1 MDIKLD
7 PLREDLELLTDGRL
21 ANGQPVWKL
30 FDPLKNRFY
39 QLDWLSFEILSRWH
53 LGQPAL
59 VLDAIQ
65 QQTTLQPSAD
75 DIAALSQFLLQHE
88 LLQLPAG
95 RHAESL
101 SRYNKQ
107 QGSIGSWLLH
117 NYLFFRL
124 PLLRPDALVS
134 RLAAYSQVFFSPR
147 FYWLTLLVAVF
158 SLWHVGRQWDAYRAT
173 LVDMFSLQGLLYYG
187 LAITFVKVAHEFGHA
202 IAAKRFGCRIPTMG
216 LAFLVLWPVAYT
228 DTNDVWR
235 LANKRQRLLVS
246 SAGIITELT
255 IAVWATLCWLWLPE
269 GGLRT
274 VAFLLSSTT
283 WISTLLI
290 NASPFMRFDG
300 YFILSDA
307 LGVVNLHERC
317 FDYARWHLRRV
328 LFGLPDAPPEYLNR
342 TKHWLAIVFAWATWL
357 YRLVVFLGIAV
368 LVYHFFIKLVGILLF
383 LVEIVWFVAGPVW
396 KEIQVWI
403 AMKSAIR
410 AAGRYRIVALLLAL
424 GSLLCLLP
432 LPGYTRLAAMLYPA
446 QLQTVYAPPDAYL
459 LHSQIRQGQ
468 VVKAGQPLF
477 AMTSPQLRQTFLLNE
492 QRSRQLAA
500 QESGASFDDD
510 SRRDWEVLN
519 SKWQHAQSEGGYL
532 QKEMIKYFPVASFDG
547 HVLDV
552 NPEVQQNGWLSA
564 REPMAVIAG
573 NGPYEVVAYLPETDL
588 ALLERGAEATF
599 FRNTVFPTSLA
610 LGMVSVS
617 ADAESELSMS
627 ELALD
632 AGGDVA
638 VRNRNGR
645 LYPEKA
651 VYKVVFR
658 TQQAVDFSKPV
669 SRERGVVVVRLKP
682 ASTLL
687 TWLRDIAAVFYREFG
702 F

>member
-7 PLREDLELLTDGRL
+7 PLREDLELLGDGRV
-21 ANGQPVWKL
+21 ANGQPAWKL

-53 LGQPAL
+53 LGQPDL
-59 VLDAIQ
+59 VLDAIE

-75 DIAALSQFLLQHE
+75 DIASLYQFLQQHE

-107 QGSIGSWLLH
+107 QGSLGSWLLH

-124 PLLRPDALVS
+124 PLFRPDALVS
-134 RLAAYSQVFFSPR
+134 RLTAYSQVFFSPR

-158 SLWHVGRQWDAYRAT
+158 SLWHVGRQWDTYSAT

-202 IAAKRFGCRIPTMG
+202 ISAKRFGCRIPTMG

-235 LANKRQRLLVS
+235 LPDKRQRLLVS

-255 IAVWATLCWLWLPE
+255 IAVWATLCWLWLPD

-328 LFGLPDAPPEYLNR
+328 LFGLPDAPPEYLSR
-342 TKHWLAIVFAWATWL
+342 TNHWLAILFAWATWL

-396 KEIQVWI
+396 KEIKVWMT
-403 AMKSAIR
+403 MKSQIR
-410 AAGRYRIVALLLAL
+410 AAGRYRLVLLLLAL
-424 GSLLCLLP
+424 GSLLGLLP
-432 LPGYTRLAAMLYPA
+432 LPGQTRLAGMMYPA
-446 QLQTVYAPPDAYL
+446 QLQTVYAPADAYL
-459 LHSQIRQGQ
+459 LQSQIRQGQ

-500 QESGASFDDD
+500 QESGASFDDE
-510 SRRDWEVLN
+510 SRKDWDVLN

-547 HVLDV
+547 HVVDV
-552 NPEVQQNGWLSA
+552 SPEVQQKGWLSA

-573 NGPYEVVAYLPETDL
+573 NGPYEVAAYLPETYL
-588 ALLERGAEATF
+588 PLLERDAEVAF
-599 FRNTVFPTSLA
+599 IRNTVLPSKLV
-610 LGMVSVS
+610 LSIVSVS
-617 ADAESELSMS
+617 ADAETELSVP

-638 VRNRNGR
+638 VRSRNGR
-645 LYPEKA
+645 FYPEKA
-651 VYKVVFR
+651 VYKVVLR
-658 TQQAVDFSKPV
+658 SQKAVDFSQLV
-669 SRERGVVVVRLKP
+669 SRERGVVVVSLKP
-682 ASTLL
+682 SSSFL
-687 TWLRDIAAVFYREFG
+687 TWLRDIAAVFYRESG

>member
-1 MDIKLD
+1 MDSMLD
-7 PLREDLELLTDGRL
+7 PLREDLELLGDGRL
-21 ANGQPVWKL
+21 ANGQPAWKL

-53 LGQPAL
+53 LGQPGR

-65 QQTTLQPSAD
+65 QQTTLQASAD
-75 DIAALSQFLLQHE
+75 DIASLYQFLQQHE

-101 SRYNKQ
+101 GRYKKQ

-124 PLLRPDALVS
+124 PLFRPDALVS
-134 RLAAYSQVFFSPR
+134 RLATCSQVFFSPR
-147 FYWLTLLVAVF
+147 FYVLTLLVGGF
-158 SLWHVGRQWDAYRAT
+158 SLWHVGRQWDAYSAT

-235 LANKRQRLLVS
+235 LPDKRQRLQVS
-246 SAGIITELT
+246 AAGIVTELT
-255 IAVWATLCWLWLPE
+255 IAVWATLCWLWLPD

-283 WISTLLI
+283 WVSTLLI

-328 LFGLPDAPPEYLNR
+328 LFGLQDAPPEYLSR
-342 TKHWLAIVFAWATWL
+342 THHGLAILFAWATWL

-403 AMKSAIR
+403 TMKSRIQ
-410 AAGRYRIVALLLAL
+410 AAGRYRIVLLLLAL
-424 GSLLCLLP
+424 GCMLCLLP
-432 LPGYTRLAAMLYPA
+432 LPGHTRLTGMIYPA
-446 QLQTVYAPPDAYL
+446 QLQTVYAPADAYL
-459 LHSQIRQGQ
+459 LQSQIRPGQ

-492 QRSRQLAA
+492 QRSSQLAA

-510 SRRDWEVLN
+510 SRRDWDVLN

-532 QKEMIKYFPVASFDG
+532 QKEMIKYFPVAAFDG
-547 HVLDV
+547 HVVDV
-552 NPEVQQNGWLSA
+552 SQDVQQKGWLSA

-573 NGPYEVVAYLPETDL
+573 NGPYEVVAYLPESHLPLL
-588 ALLERGAEATF
+588 APGADAMF
-599 FRNTVFPTSLA
+599 IRNGVLPARLV
-610 LGMVSVS
+610 LDIVSVS
-617 ADAESELSMS
+617 ADAESELSVP

-638 VRNRNGR
+638 VRSRNGR
-645 LYPEKA
+645 FYPEKA

-658 TQQAVDFSKPV
+658 SREAVDFSLPV
-669 SRERGVVVVRLKP
+669 SRERGVVVVSLKP
-682 ASTLL
+682 SSSILA
-687 TWLRDIAAVFYREFG
+687 WLQDIAAVFYREFG